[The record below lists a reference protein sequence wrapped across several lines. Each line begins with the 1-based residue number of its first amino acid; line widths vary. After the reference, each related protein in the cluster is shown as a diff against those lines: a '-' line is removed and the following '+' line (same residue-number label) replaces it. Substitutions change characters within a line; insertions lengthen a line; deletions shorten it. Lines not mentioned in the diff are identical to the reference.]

1 MVLTHLRNLQSALIL
16 LLLLL
21 LRARRGEEVHEPAA
35 PSSALSRRAA
45 RLGLAASE
53 AESKA
58 VTVLAA
64 KVEAVVCKDVGE
76 AGDGVHV
83 QDLVQVETGVREGC
97 CGLRLLLLLLRFLIG
112 QGWSSDKG
120 RVENCS

>member
-1 MVLTHLRNLQSALIL
+1 MLTHLRNLQSALILL

-45 RLGLAASE
+45 RLGLAASSE
-53 AESKA
+53 AESA
-58 VTVLAA
+58 VVVLAA
-64 KVEAVVCKDVGE
+64 KVEAVVGEDVGE

-83 QDLVQVETGVREGC
+83 QDLVQVEPGVREGC
-97 CGLRLLLLLLRFLIG
+97 CGLRLLLLLLGVLIVY
-112 QGWSSDKG
+112 GWSRDEG